1 MAEHKTDLTEV
12 LNEFGEHIYHYTS
25 IKALY
30 GILKNKEFWW
40 GNTASMND
48 RKELIEFIGR
58 IEDCIRSD
66 FYSDYP
72 DKCNEFI
79 DLLKGMTGREFPFA
93 MCFSAREEDASQWER
108 YADGASGV
116 YIKMNSEVLY
126 KIFEEC
132 SVVFNGVYYD
142 FDIRNHEY
150 YKLLKEY
157 FEDGRISG
165 VNGIDGAEGLV
176 ANILANAPGYKN
188 RSFWAECERRIYTL
202 PGCGFSDVEGAYS
215 YGFESKDKAIRSVI
229 KIRYDIL
236 CDHAGIPIEDLFEEI
251 VIGPRS
257 VQNIDEL
264 KSFCIHMGFPG
275 LADHIRVSTCPLR

>member
-1 MAEHKTDLTEV
+1 MTEQNKAIKGV
-12 LNEFGEHIYHYTS
+12 PPEFGEHIYHYTS

-48 RKELIEFIGR
+48 RKELLEFIGC
-58 IEDCIRSD
+58 IEDCIRAD
-66 FYSDYP
+66 FAERFP
-72 DKCNEFI
+72 DKCEKFI
-79 DLLKGMTGREFPFA
+79 DLLRDRIGRDFPFA

-116 YIKMNSEVLY
+116 CIKMNSEVLY
-126 KIFEEC
+126 KLFEPC
-132 SVVFNGVYYD
+132 NVVFNGVYYD

-150 YKLLKEY
+150 YRLLKEY
-157 FEDGRISG
+157 FEEGKIDDPSG
-165 VNGIDGAEGLV
+165 IGDAEGLV

-202 PGCGFSDVEGAYS
+202 PGTDLCSSRDVYE
-215 YGFESKDKAIRSVI
+215 YGFESKDKAIRSII
-229 KIRYDIL
+229 KIRYDLL
-236 CDHAGIPIEDLFEEI
+236 CEEVGVSAEELFEEI

-257 VQNIDEL
+257 IQNIDEL
-264 KSFCIHMGFPG
+264 KSFCEHMGFPG
-275 LADHIRVSTCPLR
+275 LASHIRVSTCPLR